1 MINFPGSSDSFP
13 LNVRI
18 PEGVDRRNSTN
29 FAAGFEDLG
38 NRTAFLNSRIPGA
51 AALTTYVVPLELGFT
66 AATPVW
72 GEGVSADKYWM
83 QNQLSNNR
91 LLFDITALLPQV
103 CTISGYGFVVDPA
116 GGHGA
121 RPVGAVAELLR
132 RPWTAAPD
140 AAWTVLSLVTD
151 PVGEGPP
158 ESVANYQAAHIFGSS
173 GMSENINK
181 ATAYKWA
188 IAITGESGVNAVVGL
203 TLLTA
208 YVQVGPV

>member
-1 MINFPGSSDSFP
+1 MNNYPGSSAIYPPS
-13 LNVRI
+13 VRI
-18 PEGVDRRNSTN
+18 PEGTDRRNTTN
-29 FAAGFEDLG
+29 LAAGFEDLS
-38 NRTAFLNSRIPGA
+38 NRTAFLHARIAGVA
-51 AALTTYVVPLELGFT
+51 DLATIAVPLELGYT
-66 AATPVW
+66 AAPSVW

-116 GGHGA
+116 SGHGA
-121 RPVGAVAELLR
+121 RPVGAVGELLR

-140 AAWTVLSLVTD
+140 AAWSVLSLVTD
-151 PVGEGPP
+151 PTGEGPP
-158 ESVANYQAAHIFGSS
+158 ESVSNYQATHIFGSS
-173 GMSENINK
+173 GMVENVNK
-181 ATAYKWA
+181 VSAYRWA

-203 TLLTA
+203 ALLTA